1 MIRKKIK
8 EKNQKRFGKVLIF
21 LLVTLFIATFLFLP
35 NVVFAANESV
45 QNEVYISWVSEV
57 IKIFSHIVYV
67 FIWPCLTI
75 AGAALDNSLIYGSVL
90 HLDAALWNIWNIM
103 KNFANFT
110 LWFIF
115 VFTIVKNLFAWSF
128 GNSAGDPIKGAKDTI
143 VKTLIAWVLVQ
154 MSWFVVAA
162 LIDLSTILIYAVWWI
177 PLSMLW
183 SYNQDVSEIP
193 IMKLNADFNGSDI
206 SYYYSYWEHNFSQ
219 CALANKEW
227 DVDDN
232 IPLPSGLT
240 WEYIAWRKYMYMPNG
255 WEFDSWYCVLNW
267 YLYRYQESTGFR
279 SGTDFFTGYQASGD
293 SVSVKNSLYLSQL
306 TSYWKESSWQYLLD
320 QRDSCSLVRAYNK
333 EYTWWANNC
342 QEICPWFWEV
352 HYTWDEKD
360 VVFSESVPFTLKQ
373 LMENSKWWVWPFVT
387 MYSSILRY
395 QDLLIDPWNYS
406 VAWNFF
412 WLLLNT
418 FFAVALFIPI
428 AILMVLLIIRIG
440 YLWVVV
446 AISPIIVLVN
456 FGVDDKIKKKF
467 KLISEKFS
475 TTEIV
480 RLIFSP
486 VVVVF
491 TVSLCIVFLATIFRS
506 KPNLGDEATTLSA
519 FWIEKVSD
527 APAEWEFGG
536 GWENPCGQ
544 WWIKNVNKETYSVLW
559 VATITLEAQNY
570 NHWLSMFAWV
580 LLELLATAMVWF
592 FMKFAIW
599 VMWEKWKK
607 LMESAQSFIESV
619 PIVPLPGGKWSIGIG
634 KMKDVNPSA
643 IINRYTN
650 KLNTESDSKL
660 RERFPW
666 AYPWSSKPKDDESSV
681 VTVTEIN
688 NVVNEINNATNWT
701 PTFDKL
707 SSDSQATLISMYGN
721 EQAAKDNYQSFVTYH
736 TDKSYAQVR
745 TEWGN
750 VATKDVTKSKTNSD
764 AVRFT
769 DAQMDMA
776 VKNDANWKAWASS
789 MVWGS
794 VQLMNWVFMVDYVK
808 WTEQNNPQ
816 YRIISRDIYEKEHFW
831 GGTKTLDQIDVD
843 TYNKNKTEIDAY
855 LHELS
860 EELARLK
867 ELEDERTNKWSLD
880 AANQKLYD
888 QLKQLESELQN
899 KNFTNVPE
907 IKDLLG
913 IS

>member
-8 EKNQKRFGKVLIF
+8 EKNQKRFSKVLVL
-21 LLVTLFIATFLFLP
+21 LLVALFVAAFLFLP

-67 FIWPCLTI
+67 FIRPCLTI

-193 IMKLNADFNGSDI
+193 IMKLNAEFNGSDI

-333 EYTWWANNC
+333 EYTWWSDGEC

-456 FGVDDKIKKKF
+456 FGVDEKIKKRF

-475 TTEIV
+475 TTEII
-480 RLIFSP
+480 RLIFAP

-506 KPNLGDEATTLSA
+506 KPNHDNEATTLSA
-519 FWIEKVSD
+519 FWIERVGD
-527 APAEWEFGG
+527 APAEWDSGG
-536 GWENPCGQ
+536 GWQNSCNQ
-544 WWIKNVNKETYSVLW
+544 WWEKKVNKETYSILW
-559 VATITLEAQNY
+559 VATVTLEAQNY
-570 NHWLSMFAWV
+570 NHWLSMFARV
-580 LLELLATAMVWF
+580 LVEFLATAMVWF

-599 VMWEKWKK
+599 VMWKKWED
-607 LMESAQSFIESV
+607 LMKSAQSFIESV
-619 PIVPLPGGKWSIGIG
+619 PIIPLPGGKWSIGIG

-666 AYPWSSKPKDDESSV
+666 AYPWSSKPKNPVSQGVSAAEIDSV
-681 VTVTEIN
+681 VKEIN
-688 NVVNEINNATNWT
+688 DSMSGGKPAPTYENLSNPSKEILT
-701 PTFDKL
+701 K
-707 SSDSQATLISMYGN
+707 MYGN
-721 EQAAKDNYQSFVTYH
+721 NAKDYYDQWHFRDYYVT
-736 TDKSYAQVR
+736 
-745 TEWGN
+745 N
-750 VATKDVTKSKTNSD
+750 ATANNTLIEAGEKLPSSPTN
-764 AVRFT
+764 T
-769 DAQMDMA
+769 DAINFTLKELTDSWALQY
-776 VKNDANWKAWASS
+776 DANWI
-789 MVWGS
+789 
-794 VQLMNWVFMVDYVK
+794 NWLKNMKWKFVELKDKVYVVSQDG
-808 WTEQNNPQ
+808 TSLQTMQQ
-816 YRIISRDIYEKEHFW
+816 YEIANFDNHELKDITKTIYDNFD
-831 GGTKTLDQIDVD
+831 GTK
-843 TYNKNKTEIDAY
+843 
-855 LHELS
+855 
-860 EELARLK
+860 
-867 ELEDERTNKWSLD
+867 
-880 AANQKLYD
+880 
-888 QLKQLESELQN
+888 KQLLQN
-899 KNFTNVPE
+899 YIKGLLEEINAFEDSSIGTNR
-907 IKDLLG
+907 KASLG
-913 IS
+913 NSSLPAKSTVDGYKTRRWIS